1 MKSSFILF
9 YLSALAILTSCSQ
22 IESSGIKVWLE
33 EGTKEYQEQEKQT
46 KSSSKIGIKRLLEK
60 RGCING
66 SSAKIIDS
74 EDKDY
79 QVYEVTCVE
88 KSNKFVV
95 KCDENT
101 CLE

>member
-1 MKSSFILF
+1 MKHLIILF
-9 YLSALAILTSCSQ
+9 FPLALLTSCSKM
-22 IESSGIKVWLE
+22 ESSSIKDWLE
-33 EGTKEYQEQEKQT
+33 EGTKEYQEHEKQT
-46 KSSSKIGIKRLLEK
+46 KSSSKKGIKQILEK

-66 SSAKIIDS
+66 SSARVIES